1 MVDVAAQHAPDDP
14 FMADTHETRPDRKP
28 FAGVRQKYPIKASIG
43 IAHTNCRAA
52 TRFVCIAG

>member
-1 MVDVAAQHAPDDP
+1 
-14 FMADTHETRPDRKP
+14 MADTYETRPDRKP
-28 FAGVRQKYPIKASIG
+28 FAGVRQKYPTKASIG